1 MVGLGFL
8 PGGEES
14 VASIAN
20 NDGSIIYGTS
30 GTTDPGGRSFRWT
43 ADTGMV
49 SMASLLA
56 RNGVDIGD
64 VNLWQVTGASDDGKV
79 VVGWGYDAGFT
90 TQHGWIASCAAVC
103 QGIVRQDDLN
113 RSLADLASITR
124 TSTTYADA
132 SLGSA
137 AEALDNAAETRASRR
152 GPVTMFGY
160 GLYDSDPVL
169 AAQLGFTLDL
179 PHDMVAG
186 AALHF
191 VPGAGLSRRPQG
203 CPDRSQTGTQRDRER
218 RTHLLCCG

>member
-1 MVGLGFL
+1 M
-8 PGGEES
+8 
-14 VASIAN
+14 
-20 NDGSIIYGTS
+20 
-30 GTTDPGGRSFRWT
+30 
-43 ADTGMV
+43 
-49 SMASLLA
+49 
-56 RNGVDIGD
+56 
-64 VNLWQVTGASDDGKV
+64 
-79 VVGWGYDAGFT
+79 
-90 TQHGWIASCAAVC
+90 
-103 QGIVRQDDLN
+103 RQDDLN

-186 AALHF
+186 AALGVGRLTTEMAFGGHSDF
-191 VPGAGLSRRPQG
+191 DAGEALVFLGQSEKFGIDWVLAGTAHRFEGDVQRGYRNGTAIDQVSNSQVFSARRSSWWKNGPRALR
-203 CPDRSQTGTQRDRER
+203 RSGVSGRSSSSSAS
-218 RTHLLCCG
+218 